1 MFPRDFGQAG
11 MRGTSPQPHNRG
23 AGTDNITV
31 LGPPSSPPQY
41 YIPEEL
47 LLAEPHFHKAPTP
60 GIPSR
65 PQLTGEALSRSAAR
79 TSWLPPSS
87 AGLQLAICRAMSPAP
102 SRDRLILLPVS
113 LQKSLSVLFFFPP
126 LFFFFLNLRDFF
138 FIIFFFPVVASGLL
152 PGDRRAIPV

>member
-1 MFPRDFGQAG
+1 MD
-11 MRGTSPQPHNRG
+11 
-23 AGTDNITV
+23 ITM
-31 LGPPSSPPQY
+31 LGPPSPPPQY

-113 LQKSLSVLFFFPP
+113 LQKSLSVLFFFFP
-126 LFFFFLNLRDFF
+126 FFFKFKGLFF